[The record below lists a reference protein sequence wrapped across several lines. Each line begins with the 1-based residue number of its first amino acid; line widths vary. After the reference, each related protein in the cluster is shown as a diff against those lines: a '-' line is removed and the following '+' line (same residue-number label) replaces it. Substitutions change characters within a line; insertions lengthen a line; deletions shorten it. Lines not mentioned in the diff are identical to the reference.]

1 MKSSILLTQ
10 KFMARGWASKSV
22 ESQIESVGAEITD
35 NSKRSMPREAA
46 DLVRK
51 KESLH
56 RAKTYLVQQI
66 QDSQHPRHRAM
77 LESGLAELDKQI
89 TALEAADQ
97 TAATTGAA

>member
-1 MKSSILLTQ
+1 MKSSSLLLH

-22 ESQIESVGAEITD
+22 EAQVESVGAEIAD
-35 NSKRSMPREAA
+35 NSKRSMPREMA
-46 DLVRK
+46 DMVRK

-56 RAKTYLVQQI
+56 RARTYLLQQI

-89 TALEAADQ
+89 AALEALDQ
-97 TAATTGAA
+97 TAGAA